1 MVTARG
7 DKPPGD
13 RRVRRTQAA
22 LARALIELVEQRE
35 LSQITVADVAER
47 ADVNR
52 STFYAHYRDVHEL
65 AEAACTAMIDE
76 LIGSLSA
83 LESPDDCVDP
93 PPSLLGFFTS
103 LADHAGLY
111 RSLLGPGG
119 SALVIDHI
127 LRRLTAAI
135 HRGTHPAQ
143 DAPPA
148 DTGSSVQTPHDVP
161 AGFAAGGLIGVAVDW
176 LHRGCPHPPAEI
188 AALTLPLIA
197 PLTGQRQERRNEVG
211 TGADAS

>member
-1 MVTARG
+1 MVTTRG

-22 LARALIELVEQRE
+22 LTRALIELVGDQE
-35 LSQITVADVAER
+35 LSRITVADVAER

-65 AEAACTAMIDE
+65 AEAACTALIDE
-76 LIGSLSA
+76 LIDSLSA
-83 LESPDDCVDP
+83 LDGPDACQDP
-93 PPSLLGFFTS
+93 PRSLLGFFTH

-119 SALVIDHI
+119 SARVIDHI
-127 LRRLTAAI
+127 LRRTTTAI
-135 HRGTHPAQ
+135 HRGRYLAE

-148 DTGSSVQTPHDVP
+148 ETGPSTEMPHDVP

-176 LHRGCPHPPAEI
+176 LHRARPQTPTEI
-188 AALTLPLIA
+188 ATLTFPLIA
-197 PLTGQRQERRNEVG
+197 PLSGQRRTETRA
-211 TGADAS
+211 GADVS

>member
-1 MVTARG
+1 MVTTRG
-7 DKPPGD
+7 GKQPGD

-22 LARALIELVEQRE
+22 LARALIELVGDQE
-35 LSQITVADVAER
+35 LSRLTVADVAER

-65 AEAACTAMIDE
+65 AEAACTALIDE
-76 LIGSLSA
+76 LIESLSA
-83 LESPDDCVDP
+83 LDRPDECEAP
-93 PPSLLGFFTS
+93 PPSLLGFFTH

-119 SALVIDHI
+119 SARVIDHI
-127 LRRLTAAI
+127 LSRTTAAI
-135 HRGTHPAQ
+135 HRGRYPAE

-148 DTGSSVQTPHDVP
+148 GTGSTTEVPHDVP

-176 LHRGCPHPPAEI
+176 LHRGRPQTPAEI
-188 AALTLPLIA
+188 ATLTYPLIA
-197 PLTGQRQERRNEVG
+197 PLSRATR
-211 TGADAS
+211 D